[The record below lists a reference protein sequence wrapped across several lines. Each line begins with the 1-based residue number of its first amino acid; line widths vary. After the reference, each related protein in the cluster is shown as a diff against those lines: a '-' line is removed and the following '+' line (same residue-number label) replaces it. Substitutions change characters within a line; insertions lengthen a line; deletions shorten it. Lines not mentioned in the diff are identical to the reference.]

1 LRGTPG
7 GIRAGVPGAD
17 RSPGSTP
24 VRTTASLP
32 AAAGN
37 GCDGSHQLASAGA
50 NTGLYQRGACST
62 GPTARCRRRHSSPA
76 AATGRGGSRG
86 SRTGLLLGAGLLVLG
101 QSGLDMDRRQLDDPA
116 LARRNLGAWRLVQA
130 QERLGLA
137 WWALA
142 LIDGTR
148 EMR

>member
-1 LRGTPG
+1 
-7 GIRAGVPGAD
+7 V
-17 RSPGSTP
+17 
-24 VRTTASLP
+24 
-32 AAAGN
+32 
-37 GCDGSHQLASAGA
+37 
-50 NTGLYQRGACST
+50 
-62 GPTARCRRRHSSPA
+62 
-76 AATGRGGSRG
+76 
-86 SRTGLLLGAGLLVLG
+86 GAGLLVLG
-101 QSGLDMDRRQLDDPA
+101 QSRLDMDRRQLDDPA